1 VTSSPIQIVQADS
14 VPASTAAVKR
24 LHDLADGTLVV
35 YPTPGRGGEGIARDI
50 LCALGKRFG
59 VRAPR
64 HPHKLAA
71 LAALW
76 MRAERIGD
84 LVVAGADRR
93 PVSEWRLLRDLC
105 RQDSSSPRLTF
116 VVEHALGDPWRA
128 ALGTDVTELTLD
140 DLAARIP
147 RCRYPFTLADEVL
160 DEHPDYPPVPDSDF
174 PFFPV
179 ACVEL
184 LARQDVERAIATF
197 RRGRSATTVWLQ
209 IRRRIEERHG
219 PGPRHPHAFLDT
231 LVAPCVTVD
240 AAIARLR
247 GAQAEFL
254 LDGTLLEIDTDAFA
268 VDHAR
273 HAGARASRATASILR
288 ALLEPHL
295 AAVGALACA
304 TRANATQIGSMTM
317 ADVQL
322 IGASIASGH
331 RLAPAFVGLLAAQ
344 ILARRQQDA
353 DGQGPLFLTTDGNRA
368 ATVRHINNW
377 LARVGRETGLRFDRD
392 AGWNRYTTPAWARF
406 RRLESCE
413 LLAIP
418 QRRARW

>member
-1 VTSSPIQIVQADS
+1 MTSSPIHIAHADPA
-14 VPASTAAVKR
+14 PASTAAVKR

-35 YPTPGRGGEGIARDI
+35 YPTPGTGGEGIARDI
-50 LCALGKRFG
+50 LHALGKRFG
-59 VRAPR
+59 ARAPR
-64 HPHKLAA
+64 HPRKLAA

-84 LVVAGADRR
+84 LVVAGAERR

-105 RQDSSSPRLTF
+105 RQEPSARLTF
-116 VVEHALGDPWRA
+116 VVEHALGDGWRA
-128 ALGTDVTELTLD
+128 ALGSDAIELTLD
-140 DLAARIP
+140 ELAARIP
-147 RCRYPFTLADEVL
+147 RGRYPFTLADEVL
-160 DEHPDYPPVPDSDF
+160 DEDPDYPPVPDSDL

-179 ACVEL
+179 ACIEL
-184 LARQDVERAIATF
+184 LARQDVERAIDTF
-197 RRGRSATTVWLQ
+197 RRGRSATALWLQ
-209 IRRRIEERHG
+209 LRRRIEERHG

-254 LDGTLLEIDTDAFA
+254 LDGILLEIDTDAFA

-273 HAGARASRATASILR
+273 HASARASRATASALR

-304 TRANATQIGSMTM
+304 TRANAKQISPMTM

-322 IGASIASGH
+322 IGASLASGH
-331 RLAPAFVGLLAAQ
+331 RLPPEFIGLLAAQ

-353 DGQGPLFLTTDGNRA
+353 DGQDPLFLTTDGKRA

-377 LARVGRETGLRFDRD
+377 LARVGHETGLQFDRD
-392 AGWNRYTTPAWARF
+392 AGWNRYTAPAWARF
-406 RRLESCE
+406 RRLQGCE

-418 QRRARW
+418 QRCARW